1 MTTSSIA
8 EHFIV
13 YHPAN
18 PVIQRARD
26 PSFTQYKDYATS
38 PNGSFFAILAK
49 NSVNK
54 FTLSVF
60 GSSTILR
67 ADSVIKVNDLY
78 PDVTPRPLLFTDQA
92 DVKWSPD
99 SKHVAIG
106 FSKGQLIVVDW
117 RNSQGICNVFEDIIP
132 DCHLHGPSGF
142 DFDPRSKHCVMT
154 VAASDMALYRV
165 NTEDK
170 KILACCNDLGSF
182 VDCFKYSYDS
192 NYIVAALFSRKIK
205 VLDTEDLSPLFEIDL
220 TVLCPDFEDIS
231 QKLGSVAPNMTC
243 LSLTSTGEQAAIA
256 CWDRKIRV
264 VQLLKVLD
272 LQCLCKFAIL
282 SVVTPSNVN
291 KLPIPHLIKDYLYSF
306 PYNP

>member
-1 MTTSSIA
+1 M
-8 EHFIV
+8 

-49 NSVNK
+49 NSVNT

-205 VLDTEDLSPLFEIDL
+205 ILDTEDLSALFEIDL